1 MVVILLNPSP
11 PVTLSEAKGLGF
23 RLRVNSA
30 KNLTQGVILNAV
42 KDLMSSFAWLRAGS
56 VKNLMLRHHPERSE
70 GSHWFLRSAQDKLRL
85 TPQNDI
91 TTQSL
96 RGEGKGEGLKKWN

>member
-1 MVVILLNPSP
+1 MFVILNSSP
-11 PVTLSEAKGLGF
+11 VILSEAK
-23 RLRVNSA
+23 
-30 KNLTQGVILNAV
+30 NL
-42 KDLMSSFAWLRAGS
+42 DFWLRAGS

-91 TTQSL
+91 VTQSL
-96 RGEGKGEGLKKWN
+96 SKGGVKGFENI